1 MTCFVKYVMN
11 VDKEVRVVVRW
22 RRGVMVD
29 DDCGWLCVLT
39 LWLPRAPNGAL
50 KMPGLISHVVLR
62 GTQQPQRLYPVYFAH
77 VLTSVL
83 IYIL

>member
-1 MTCFVKYVMN
+1 MVVCREGGGIKVI
-11 VDKEVRVVVRW
+11 RVLSPE
-22 RRGVMVD
+22 MKD
-29 DDCGWLCVLT
+29 LPYITSLT

-50 KMPGLISHVVLR
+50 KMPGLISHVVPR
-62 GTQQPQRLYPVYFAH
+62 STQQPHRLYPVYFAH